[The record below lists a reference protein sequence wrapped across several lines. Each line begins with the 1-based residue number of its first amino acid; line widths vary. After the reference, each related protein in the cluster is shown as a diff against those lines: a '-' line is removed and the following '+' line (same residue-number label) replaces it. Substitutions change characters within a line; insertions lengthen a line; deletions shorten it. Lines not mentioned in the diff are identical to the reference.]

1 MSEDDIITNFALLE
15 YPFML
20 EGITHAEYDEERDYF
35 IHHYEDYKKETINL
49 CGNKELK
56 LMIIKASAVLFVWR
70 GYHSWLNANL

>member
-35 IHHYEDYKKETINL
+35 IHHYEDYKK
-49 CGNKELK
+49 GNYKPL
-56 LMIIKASAVLFVWR
+56 
-70 GYHSWLNANL
+70 